1 MPRAS
6 VRKNGE
12 GYMQKLLVA
21 TLLATV
27 TLVTAQAQ
35 DWPTRA
41 ITLVLP
47 YAAGGPVDTVGRLLA
62 PRMSEILGQ
71 QVVIEN
77 TTGAGG
83 VTGVLRVMK
92 SPPDG
97 YQFVLSA
104 AGTFAHSQTLFKHP
118 PYNSV
123 TDFASIGLIAEAPP
137 ILITRKDLPAHDLKE
152 FIAYVKANH
161 GKMQFASGGAASGA
175 HITCLLLNSS
185 IGVEVTHVPYRG
197 TAAAYPDLLAG
208 RFDYMCDYI
217 ASALPH
223 IRSHAVNAIATMTR
237 ERASVLP
244 ALATAHEQGLT
255 DFDAP
260 GWYAFSAPKGTPE
273 PIIRRLNKAMS
284 DALDTP
290 AVGDRLR
297 ELGTI
302 PVAKER
308 RTPEYLTQYIVSE
321 IKKWDA
327 PIRASGVS
335 Y

>member
-1 MPRAS
+1 MRRLLLAISFTAS
-6 VRKNGE
+6 VVS
-12 GYMQKLLVA
+12 YA
-21 TLLATV
+21 H
-27 TLVTAQAQ
+27 AQ
-35 DWPTRA
+35 DWPTRP

-62 PRMSEILGQ
+62 PRMSDILGRQ
-71 QVVIEN
+71 IVIEN

-104 AGTFAHSQTLFKHP
+104 AGTFAHSQTLFKTP

-137 ILITRKDLPAHDLKE
+137 ILITRKDFPARDLKE
-152 FIAYVKANH
+152 FGAYAKTNH

-175 HITCLLLNSS
+175 HITCLLLNSA
-185 IGVEVTHVPYRG
+185 IGVNITHVPYRG
-197 TAAAYPDLLAG
+197 TAAAYPDMLAG

-223 IRSHAVNAIATMTR
+223 IRGNTVTAIATLTR
-237 ERASVLP
+237 DRASVLP
-244 ALATAHEQGLT
+244 DLATAHEQGLVG
-255 DFDAP
+255 FDAP
-260 GWYAFSAPKGTPE
+260 GWYAFSAPKGTPD
-273 PIIRRLNKAMS
+273 PIIHKLNKAMS
-284 DALDTP
+284 EALDTP

-302 PVAKER
+302 PVKPER
-308 RTPEYLTQYIVSE
+308 RTPDYLTRYIVDE
-321 IKKWDA
+321 IKKWEA